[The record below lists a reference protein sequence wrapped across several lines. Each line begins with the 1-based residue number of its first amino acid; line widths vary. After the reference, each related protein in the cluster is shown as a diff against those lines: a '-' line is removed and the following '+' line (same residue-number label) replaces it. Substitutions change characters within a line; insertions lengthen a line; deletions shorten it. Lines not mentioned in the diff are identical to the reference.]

1 VSTSIPAT
9 SVMARPCPCGSGYQ
23 ARYRA
28 QRGGGLVC
36 ATCWSQGRASRPVTL
51 DGTSEET
58 LLATASQALAL
69 ALQRGEAPAW
79 HLVYALAFDEEL
91 VGEDEALAAEAFA
104 QRLLAHAYQHAT
116 AENPTAALIA
126 ALTRAGITKRGGS

>member
-1 VSTSIPAT
+1 VSTSAT
-9 SVMARPCPCGSGYQ
+9 SATMPRPCPCGSGYQ

-36 ATCWSQGRASRPVTL
+36 ATCWSKGRASRPVTL

-58 LLATASQALAL
+58 LLATASQALAM
-69 ALQRGEAPAW
+69 ALQCGEAPAW
-79 HLVYALAFDEEL
+79 HLVYALTFDEEL
-91 VGEDEALAAEAFA
+91 QSEDEALAAEAFV
-104 QRLLAHAYQHAT
+104 QRVLAHAYRHAT

-126 ALTRAGITKRGGS
+126 ALTRAGIPSRGSS